1 MEKPK
6 SLYVGLWSFDTLIP
20 FIIWAKCSHLFFFDI
35 NFLRFN
41 SISFW
46 FFWRYLNV
54 GFFLKKQRKQIN
66 ENVNMGIGPYFLF
79 NKFNFNITCGFNFF
93 KLTDWFYFF
102 FKKKGKETFVF
113 KKCFLYCSIYFFFF
127 LKNLNLQRHN
137 IFLKKRILNLNKN

>member
-20 FIIWAKCSHLFFFDI
+20 FILWAKSSHLFFFDI

-54 GFFLKKQRKQIN
+54 GFFFKKQIKQ
-66 ENVNMGIGPYFLF
+66 GPYFLF

-93 KLTDWFYFF
+93 KLTDWFYFC

-127 LKNLNLQRHN
+127 FKNLKQRQQKH
-137 IFLKKRILNLNKN
+137 IFLKKRILNLNIN